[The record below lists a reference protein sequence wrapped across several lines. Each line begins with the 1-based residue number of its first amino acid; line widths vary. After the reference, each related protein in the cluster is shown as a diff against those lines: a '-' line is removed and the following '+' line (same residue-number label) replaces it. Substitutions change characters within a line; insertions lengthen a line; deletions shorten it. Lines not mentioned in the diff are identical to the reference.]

1 MENYTMNPTAIT
13 PISGITMPGSACANF
28 ERAQVIT
35 GDQWALT
42 AAVAAGAAPVD
53 AHAVV
58 LIDRAKRAPEGVP
71 DLRLLAS

>member
-1 MENYTMNPTAIT
+1 MENYTMNTTAIA
-13 PISGITMPGSACANF
+13 PISGITMPGSACATF

-35 GDQWALT
+35 GDQWAL